1 MNKIG
6 KYVANQVLTANPAE
20 LIMMLFDEGIR
31 TLKKA
36 EAAFAIE
43 TPDRLETI
51 HNHLIHVQDVLLEL
65 SYSLNHEKGGDVAA
79 NLGRIYDF
87 MLRHL
92 KYANVEKQL
101 QAVTDV
107 RELLTTLRDAWQTV
121 VEKEQDSP
129 KDDSAATRLN
139 FPTNRILAAG

>member
-20 LIMMLFDEGIR
+20 LVLMLFDEGIR

-43 TPDRLETI
+43 TPDRFEAI
-51 HNHLIHVQDVLLEL
+51 HNHLVHAQDVLLEL
-65 SYSLNHEKGGDVAA
+65 NLALDHEKGGDVAA

-92 KYANVEKQL
+92 KYANVEKQV

-107 RELLTTLRDAWQTV
+107 RDLLTTLRDAWQTI
-121 VEKEQDSP
+121 VEKEQESP

-139 FPTNRILAAG
+139 FPNNRILAAG